1 MIEPLMGY
9 PTVKTT
15 PQLAR
20 ELALLGMS
28 QRLTAN
34 DDHRVVGLLVS
45 NGVTAW
51 RSHLSEVT
59 QNAGADLQA
68 AKEAIVCSETRSPDL
83 AATKSYLNRAGQS
96 IQNSIQ
102 QFGNAFVL
110 SEVIHE
116 AGEIAGV
123 LNDLTASF
131 QPFLDRA
138 SGLLQ
143 IAQEPLQR
151 GYLTPETI
159 VKTREEII
167 AASAMMQVAAASL
180 PILFNLGQSI
190 CLTNDSQT
198 AAAIFTTVNLKEVV
212 RTVNLERLEVETILK
227 NAKTMP
233 RLKKAIERV
242 RGGLEQLR
250 SACILVKRRLAQ
262 EGYTFSLNAVNNTL
276 QNMRARI
283 EKSLQDA
290 ASEVKRADEWLRSV
304 NFQVS
309 DARIARN
316 MLSQAWELTENAID
330 SFQENLNLPEWVNS
344 GEVSR
349 ARHYAS
355 EILTTYIDNELAINS
370 LLNESMQ
377 HWKLSRLPKIDRDI
391 LRIAIAEIKY
401 LELKD
406 KIAISEA
413 VLLAKKYSDDEGR
426 RLINGILSRI
436 YANPDR
442 QQPTEKDGEQ

>member
-1 MIEPLMGY
+1 MGY
-9 PTVKTT
+9 PTAKTT

-28 QRLTAN
+28 QRLPAHHN
-34 DDHRVVGLLVS
+34 RQVVGLLVG

-51 RSHLSEVT
+51 RSHLCEVT

-83 AATKSYLNRAGQS
+83 AATKSYLDRAGEY

-143 IAQEPLQR
+143 IAQEPLHR
-151 GYLTPETI
+151 GPLTPDTI

-167 AASAMMQVAAASL
+167 AASAMMQAAAAGL
-180 PILFNLGQSI
+180 PIVFNLGQSI
-190 CLTNDSQT
+190 CLTNDSPV

-212 RTVNLERLEVETILK
+212 RSVNLERLEVETILK
-227 NAKTMP
+227 NAKTTP

-242 RGGLEQLR
+242 RAGLEHLR
-250 SACILVKRRLAQ
+250 SACILVKRRLEQ
-262 EGYTFSLNAVNNTL
+262 EGYIFSLNAVNNTL
-276 QNMRARI
+276 QKMRLRI

-290 ASEVKRADEWLRSV
+290 ASEAKRADEWLGS
-304 NFQVS
+304 NKFQVS

-316 MLSQAWELTENAID
+316 MLSQSWELTENAIE

-355 EILTTYIDNELAINS
+355 DIVTAYIDNESAIDS
-370 LLNESMQ
+370 LLNDSMQ

-401 LELKD
+401 LALKD

-413 VLLAKKYSDDEGR
+413 ILLAKKYSDDEGR

-436 YANPDR
+436 YTNPDR
-442 QQPTEKDGEQ
+442 QKTAADGESD